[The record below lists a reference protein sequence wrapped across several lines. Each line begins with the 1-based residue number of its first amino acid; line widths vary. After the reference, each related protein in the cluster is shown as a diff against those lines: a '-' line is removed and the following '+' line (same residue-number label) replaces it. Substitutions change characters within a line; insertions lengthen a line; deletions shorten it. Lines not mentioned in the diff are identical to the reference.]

1 MNLIHRILGQA
12 LDTVQNQPVEQQLN
26 IIFDVFSS
34 PVAIALKH
42 VNVRKILQQ
51 AILTQNYSYAVP
63 YELFASEMK
72 SDKYYRYE
80 YTSSSLMCG
89 TMVFYGKG
97 EYLIERYEVIDAK
110 DVLDG
115 RLDLKIYEYDTYD
128 LMLEEMREESYL
140 SDTIYICDSV
150 STHYPVIW
158 DNHKGMVSRV
168 YNDDT
173 GEYDMIA
180 VEDMIY

>member
-72 SDKYYRYE
+72 SDKYY
-80 YTSSSLMCG
+80 
-89 TMVFYGKG
+89 
-97 EYLIERYEVIDAK
+97 
-110 DVLDG
+110 
-115 RLDLKIYEYDTYD
+115 
-128 LMLEEMREESYL
+128 L

-150 STHYPVIW
+150 STYYPVIW